1 MGFSGN
7 KGGQAEMSESW
18 HMQRESTGKHT
29 SRALGKT
36 TVIIIY
42 PNQKKKKEGKERK
55 RRKRKT
61 WKRGE
66 IGGGESRGGKRVW
79 KCSVWL
85 PGLQGAPHTWEC
97 GHVHSLVHKGQSPLL
112 FYVISAFLHVSSL
125 FWFCSKYCSIYSPVA
140 HGLKWPSTLNPQPLM
155 PYSLSLLKT
164 L

>member
-42 PNQKKKKEGKERK
+42 PNQKKKKEGKEGK

-66 IGGGESRGGKRVW
+66 VRGRESRGGKRVW

-97 GHVHSLVHKGQSPLL
+97 GHVHSSTQGAVSTPLL
-112 FYVISAFLHVSSL
+112 CHLCLLHVSSL
-125 FWFCSKYCSIYSPVA
+125 FWFCSKYCSIYSSVA
-140 HGLKWPSTLNPQPLM
+140 HGLKWPSTLNPRPLM

>member
-1 MGFSGN
+1 
-7 KGGQAEMSESW
+7 MSESW
-18 HMQRESTGKHT
+18 HMQRESTGKRM

-36 TVIIIY
+36 TVIVIY
-42 PNQKKKKEGKERK
+42 PNQKKKKEGKEGK

-61 WKRGE
+61 RKRGE
-66 IGGGESRGGKRVW
+66 IRGRESRGGKRESQ
-79 KCSVWL
+79 SVASDSQASR
-85 PGLQGAPHTWEC
+85 GLHTH
-97 GHVHSLVHKGQSPLL
+97 GSVAMFTLVHKGQSPLL